1 MSPQGQNNSGGRGRG
16 SGRRQTSKHKGGQ
29 GGNTQS
35 KFRGLQTDGV
45 LKDLYICVGDGQPS
59 QFSKLEKALPSYA
72 SLRKQTKVAMI
83 LISKTPLGTM
93 EENIDAYPTGADANN
108 EGICK
113 VWEQKA
119 KSQRDEFN
127 AAKKGQ
133 QDMITVILGQCD
145 EPTREQVRA
154 AEGFAAILNEGRILD
169 FLRILRAVCYDT
181 SASGALFQPMHSI
194 DQLKRLL
201 RFDNQG
207 NNMYDFVDA
216 VKNHYAA
223 AKAAGWKFPMGTA
236 SLMHL
241 LKTDNPNAANNQALW
256 DIYIAMEAENKTA
269 IELWAE
275 NHDIA
280 VLALHNSCM
289 PQAIHEYAVSYMQ
302 GNWNAYPTT
311 AEAVA
316 RNLTNNYKV
325 VLKNNQKPKKKPANQ
340 SGEEQTAGG
349 HVQDNADDNQEG
361 TQGAH
366 IIVNNE
372 SSERKS
378 YTIDQMLGAHPI
390 DDPIWNLNSTMSDKE
405 EDVNEEE
412 LLQKIDH
419 LAITDTDQD
428 FQSGRH

>member
-1 MSPQGQNNSGGRGRG
+1 MSPQGQNNSGGRGQG
-16 SGRRQTSKHKGGQ
+16 SGRGRTKKHKGGR
-29 GGNTQS
+29 GGKTQS
-35 KFRGLQTDGV
+35 SFRGLQTDGV
-45 LKDLYICVGDGQPS
+45 LKDLYICVGDGRPA

-72 SLRKQTKVAMI
+72 SSRKQTKVALI

-93 EENIDAYPTGADANN
+93 EQNIDPYPTGADAQN

-133 QDMITVILGQCD
+133 QDMMTVILGQCD

-154 AEGFAAILNEGRILD
+154 AEGFADILNEGRILD
-169 FLRILRAVCYDT
+169 FLRVLRAVCYDT

-194 DQLKRLL
+194 DQLLRLL
-201 RFDNQG
+201 WFDNQG

-216 VKNHYAA
+216 VKNLYAA

-241 LKTDNPNAANNQALW
+241 LKIDNPDAENNQALW

-269 IELWAE
+269 IELRAE

-289 PQAIHEYAVSYMQ
+289 PQAIHEYAASYMQ
-302 GNWNAYPTT
+302 GNRQAYPTT

-340 SGEEQTAGG
+340 SGEEEQTAGG

-361 TQGAH
+361 TQGAQ
-366 IIVNNE
+366 IG
-372 SSERKS
+372 R
-378 YTIDQMLGAHPI
+378 AH
-390 DDPIWNLNSTMSDKE
+390 
-405 EDVNEEE
+405 V
-412 LLQKIDH
+412 
-419 LAITDTDQD
+419 
-428 FQSGRH
+428 

>member
-1 MSPQGQNNSGGRGRG
+1 
-16 SGRRQTSKHKGGQ
+16 
-29 GGNTQS
+29 
-35 KFRGLQTDGV
+35 
-45 LKDLYICVGDGQPS
+45 
-59 QFSKLEKALPSYA
+59 
-72 SLRKQTKVAMI
+72 
-83 LISKTPLGTM
+83 M

-119 KSQRDEFN
+119 KSQRDEYN

-201 RFDNQG
+201 RFDNRG

-236 SLMHL
+236 SLIHL
-241 LKTDNPNAANNQALW
+241 LKIDNPDAATNQALW
-256 DIYIAMEAENKTA
+256 DIYIAMEAENKAA
-269 IELWAE
+269 IELRAE

-289 PQAIHEYAVSYMQ
+289 PQAIHEYAASYMQ
-302 GNWNAYPTT
+302 GNRQAYPTT

-340 SGEEQTAGG
+340 SGEEEQTAGG
-349 HVQDNADDNQEG
+349 HVQDNADDNQES

-372 SSERKS
+372 SLGRKS
-378 YTIDQMLGAHPI
+378 YTIDQMLGAYPI
-390 DDPIWNLNSTMSDKE
+390 DDPIWNLNSTMSDEE
-405 EDVNEEE
+405 EDVNKEES
-412 LLQKIDH
+412 LQKIDH
-419 LAITDTDQD
+419 LAINDINQD